1 MKKLGLRQKL
11 FLYYSLIIF
20 MVILFGFGAVYI
32 YIIERL
38 KVEIIGNMEL
48 SVKEMTGQLD
58 NKIGE
63 MDRLTIEVV
72 SNPFI
77 QEYMQ
82 DLQKAGIPNSYS
94 DMQNMAYNTLISI
107 SAVNLGSLRVSIY
120 NRFGSYI
127 SIGIPVSQKVIDSRM
142 QREDYEDWYES
153 IMPVR
158 NSSSK
163 LLPHEDFWSDREE
176 MLSVVREIVDI
187 NSYAS
192 YGVVETQYPVKKL
205 EELFG
210 NGPKQGQYLVD
221 EQGRLIYANEEL
233 TDREEQTRQT
243 ELIRCLTEAL
253 DGEEKGSRQISF
265 EGNKYYTSF
274 QKSETTGWYFAAVR
288 PVRVLASAVF
298 PVVGVAFLIAAVLL
312 AVMLLFSGLI
322 ANRLTSPLKK
332 LQERIRY
339 ADREAENTAA
349 LPEDEE
355 ERDEIHLIDSAF
367 ESLYRNLQL
376 SKDELSYVRLQE
388 AKTQMLAVQAQM
400 NPHFLYNILSVISA
414 VSFEYQA
421 VEIMDICKYLSS
433 MLRYAGAFSMDKVRM
448 EEEINHTVNY
458 LELMKCRFKDKVDY
472 EIRVEEAAEEIRVPK
487 LILQPIVENC
497 FKHGLREIKPP
508 WKIVIEISRTE
519 NSWQIRVSDNGS
531 GFGKEAVEKLYR
543 QLENWQDNLNDDIA
557 SLGIGGYG
565 LANVIIRL
573 KISYGKKCSFKV
585 YDKVT
590 PEGYCTVEIGGEN
603 SV

>member
-1 MKKLGLRQKL
+1 
-11 FLYYSLIIF
+11 
-20 MVILFGFGAVYI
+20 MVILLGFGAVYV

-127 SIGIPVSQKVIDSRM
+127 SIGIPVNQKIIHSRM
-142 QREDYEDWYES
+142 QGEDYGDWYES
-153 IMPVR
+153 IMPDR

-192 YGVVETQYPVKKL
+192 YGVVEIQYPVKKL

-210 NGPKQGQYLVD
+210 NGPQQGQYLVN
-221 EQGRLIYANEEL
+221 EQGCLIYANEEMIG
-233 TDREEQTRQT
+233 REEKIRQT
-243 ELIRCLTEAL
+243 ELMRCLTEAFG
-253 DGEEKGSRQISF
+253 GEEKGSREISF
-265 EGNKYYTSF
+265 EGDNYYISF

-298 PVVGVAFLIAAVLL
+298 PVVGVAFLIAVVLF

-322 ANRLTSPLKK
+322 ANRLTRPLKK

-355 ERDEIHLIDSAF
+355 ERDEIHLIDTAF

-376 SKDELSYVRLQE
+376 SKDELSYVKLQE

-433 MLRYAGAFSMDKVRM
+433 MLRYSGAFSMDKVRM

-472 EIRVEEAAEEIRVPK
+472 EIRVEETAEEIRVPK

-508 WKIVIEISRTE
+508 WRILIEIHRMET
-519 NSWQIRVSDNGS
+519 SWQIRVSDNGS

-543 QLENWQDNLNDDIA
+543 QLDNWQDNLNDDIA

-585 YDKVT
+585 YDKET